1 MERSC
6 RPGRCFLYPFYIKPQ
21 RLLVHG
27 GEFLVVSH
35 IRSTSN
41 HNYMTKISYING
53 LFPIS
58 VLHQTTTAIHQA
70 GQCRPLFPISVLHQ
84 TTTYP
89 GVVALQESCFPYPF
103 YIKPQQRT
111 GNGPGSDSCFPYPFY
126 IKPQLRPGGFEQVK
140 VVSYI
145 RSTSNH
151 NIVVFKLL

>member
-1 MERSC
+1 M
-6 RPGRCFLYPFYIKPQ
+6 
-21 RLLVHG
+21 HG

-58 VLHQTTTAIHQA
+58 VLHQTTTGCDCSPHRCSCFPYPFYIKPQLAA
-70 GQCRPLFPISVLHQ
+70 RGDACRR
-84 TTTYP
+84 
-89 GVVALQESCFPYPF
+89 GCFPYPF